1 MIELFQKFAELET
14 ASRLNARPSG
24 LASALQNSEALL
36 LNFGQSRCF
45 PNVGKHRALSPPAP
59 FGRGMAIEC
68 SCFLRLHTG
77 NFAPISAR
85 GRYPI
90 ISYWQIGTHPLLPS
104 PKQGGDIKELEAFV
118 QRSEYRYMCL
128 RHEWLSACGGMV
140 ISLRAN
146 GYLASR
152 EWLSAC
158 GGILPNY
165 RIKASLSASL
175 V

>member
-90 ISYWQIGTHPLLPS
+90 ISYWQIGTHPPPPS
-104 PKQGGDIKELEAFV
+104 LEQGRGVREREPFV
-118 QRSEYRYMCL
+118 KRSEYCYKCL
-128 RHEWLSACGGMV
+128 RRMV
-140 ISLRAN
+140 I
-146 GYLASR
+146 
-152 EWLSAC
+152 C
-158 GGILPNY
+158 
-165 RIKASLSASL
+165 
-175 V
+175 